1 MVQVTIDVP
10 EALAARLAAVHDRL
24 PEILEYGL
32 DALSPLPNDLYRA
45 VLAFLATNPSPEAV
59 LEFSPT
65 AQMAERIEA
74 LAKKQRLAQLN
85 ASEMTELDEY
95 LRIDNVMS
103 LLKAQAFRSLQAS
116 S

>member
-32 DALSPLPNDLYRA
+32 DALSPLPNDIDRA
-45 VLAFLATNPSPEAV
+45 VLAFWATHPAPEAV

-74 LAKKQRLAQLN
+74 LVEKQRLAQLN
-85 ASEMTELDEY
+85 ASERTELDEY

-103 LLKAQAFRSLQAS
+103 
-116 S
+116 